1 VKQAHG
7 HIDVESRIGVGSR
20 FRVLLPLAAPVADAA
35 VAGNTASAPP
45 RQLSGLAVVVE
56 DQAAI
61 RRTMMRSL
69 QNVGFN
75 VIEACTAEEALA
87 IVQDLDARVDLL
99 VTDVVLPGLSGI
111 KLADVLRSR
120 QPDLRVL
127 VCSGYMGHEQ
137 DSGVVLNERTA
148 FLAKPFTGHE
158 LISKATSLF

>member
-1 VKQAHG
+1 
-7 HIDVESRIGVGSR
+7 
-20 FRVLLPLAAPVADAA
+20 LLPIATPAQPLVAAIH
-35 VAGNTASAPP
+35 APALP
-45 RQLSGLAVVVE
+45 RQMAGLAVVVE

-69 QNVGFN
+69 QNAGFN

-87 IVQDLDARVDLL
+87 IVQDLEARVDLL

-111 KLADVLRSR
+111 KLADALRGR

-137 DSGVVLNERTA
+137 DTGIVLNERTA

-158 LISKATSLF
+158 LVSKATSLFV